1 MSDPQSDGET
11 DPGAD
16 EADPRT
22 DGGVEARAEESGLLS
37 DVDLESVGVHA
48 VLYGVAALFALPYLY
63 MLTVSFQPRSEAIE
77 AVPHWIPQTFTL
89 EHYQFLF
96 ENSLIV
102 QWTINTFL
110 IAGVATLLILVA
122 DSMIAYALSRMD
134 WPGQS
139 VILVIIVASF
149 MVPYYLN
156 IVPLFTI
163 VANLGLVNSYLG
175 VILPAVASP
184 LGVFMLYQFFKDI
197 PEEYE
202 EAARLDGFS
211 NFQIYTRIILPLSRP
226 VMTALAL
233 FMFVYNWNA
242 FLWPLIVLQD
252 NASYTLPIGLVS
264 TLNAQIYR
272 PGRTMAMALLASIP
286 LILVFLVLQRYL
298 VRAVELQGVTE

>member
-1 MSDPQSDGET
+1 MSD
-11 DPGAD
+11 
-16 EADPRT
+16 
-22 DGGVEARAEESGLLS
+22 ARADRSRLDRLRDDWSLE
-37 DVDLESVGVHA
+37 DVGIHA
-48 VLYGVAALFALPYLY
+48 VLYGFAILFAMPYFY

-77 AVPHWIPQTFTL
+77 PVPHWIPQTFTL
-89 EHYQFLF
+89 QHYEYLF
-96 ENSLIV
+96 QNSLIV
-102 QWTINTFL
+102 KWTFNTFL
-110 IAGVATLLILVA
+110 IAGTATLLILLA
-122 DSMIAYALSRMD
+122 DSMIAYSLSRMD

-211 NFQIYTRIILPLSRP
+211 NFQIYTRIVLPLSRP
-226 VMTALAL
+226 VMTALGL

-272 PGRTMAMALLASIP
+272 PGRTMAMALIASVP
-286 LILVFLVLQRYL
+286 LILMFLLLQRYL

>member
-1 MSDPQSDGET
+1 MSDARPNQS
-11 DPGAD
+11 
-16 EADPRT
+16 
-22 DGGVEARAEESGLLS
+22 LLDRVTG
-37 DVDLESVGVHA
+37 DVSLENVGVHA
-48 VLYGVAALFALPYLY
+48 VLYGFALLFAVPYAY
-63 MLTVSFQPRSEAIE
+63 MITVSFQPRSEAIE
-77 AVPHWIPQTFTL
+77 PIPHWIPQTFTL
-89 EHYQFLF
+89 KHYEFLF
-96 ENSLIV
+96 ENSLIIK
-102 QWTINTFL
+102 WTINTFI
-110 IAGVATLLILVA
+110 IAGTATLLILIA

-134 WPGQS
+134 WPGQT

-163 VANLGLVNSYLG
+163 VANLGLVNSYAG

-226 VMTALAL
+226 VLTALAL
-233 FMFVYNWNA
+233 FMFVFNWNA

-264 TLNAQIYR
+264 MLNAQIYR
-272 PGRTMAMALLASIP
+272 PGRTMAMALIASVP
-286 LILVFLVLQRYL
+286 LIVVFLALQKYL

>member
-1 MSDPQSDGET
+1 MSDATADDALPESDRSLLDRLT
-11 DPGAD
+11 
-16 EADPRT
+16 
-22 DGGVEARAEESGLLS
+22 SG
-37 DVDLESVGVHA
+37 DVDLENLGVHA
-48 VLYGVAALFALPYLY
+48 VLYGFAVLFAAPYLY
-63 MLTVSFQPRSEAIE
+63 MLTVSFQPRSDAIE
-77 AVPHWIPQTFTL
+77 PIPHWIPPEFTL
-89 EHYQFLF
+89 QHYDYLLN
-96 ENSLIV
+96 NSLIV
-102 QWTINTFL
+102 KWTINTFL
-110 IAGVATLLILVA
+110 IAGTATLLILIV
-122 DSMIAYALSRMD
+122 DSMIAYAISRMD

-139 VILVIIVASF
+139 AVLVIIVASF

-175 VILPAVASP
+175 VILPAVAGP

-226 VMTALAL
+226 VLTALGL

-272 PGRTMAMALLASIP
+272 PGRTMAMALLASVP
-286 LILVFLVLQRYL
+286 LLLVFLVLQRYL